1 MNRIPVYTG
10 RSGVRSDLQKGDS
23 MEDRV
28 RFITHAGK
36 RILHLDFSGCRP
48 EEALNVIARAKK
60 VIAQQPERSLLTL
73 TDVTDTRFS
82 DAVAQEMKHF
92 TAHNRPF
99 VRAAAVVG
107 VTGLK
112 RIIFEAVIAFSK
124 RKVTTFDTIEKAKQ
138 WLAEA

>member
-1 MNRIPVYTG
+1 
-10 RSGVRSDLQKGDS
+10 
-23 MEDRV
+23 MEDKV

-36 RILHLDFSGCRP
+36 KLLHLDFSHCKP
-48 EEALNVIARAKK
+48 DEALDIIARAKK
-60 VIAQQPERSLLTL
+60 VIAQQPEQSLLTL

-112 RIIFEAVIAFSK
+112 RIIFEAVIAFSG
-124 RKVTTFDTIEKAKQ
+124 RKVTTFDSIEKAKQ
-138 WLAEA
+138 WLAEV

>member
-1 MNRIPVYTG
+1 M
-10 RSGVRSDLQKGDS
+10 DDK
-23 MEDRV
+23 V

-36 RILHLDFSGCRP
+36 KILHLDFARCKP
-48 EEALNVIARAKK
+48 DEALAIIATAKK
-60 VIAQQPERSLLTL
+60 VIAQQPAQSLLTL

-92 TAHNRPF
+92 TAHNRPY

-112 RIIFEAVIAFSK
+112 RIIFEAVIAFSG

-138 WLAEA
+138 WLAEV